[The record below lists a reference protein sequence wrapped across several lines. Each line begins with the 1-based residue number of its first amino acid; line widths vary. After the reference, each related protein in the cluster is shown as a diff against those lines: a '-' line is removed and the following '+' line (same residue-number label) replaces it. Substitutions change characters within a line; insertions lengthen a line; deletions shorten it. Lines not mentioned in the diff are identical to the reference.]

1 MPQGSPSALRDWIS
15 DTGSRDRYFHALDAS
30 AALTDLDHGS
40 SLGGK
45 LQSLAGRSVLIATR
59 TQLTAGLALIE
70 LDGLARRLTLLPP
83 DMRSDYL
90 PAVVTKAEIDAIV
103 TDDPQAYA
111 NLNVAS
117 IVTCSPIVT
126 PAAGITADR
135 LRTEWVLFTSG
146 TTGMPKMVVHTLEG
160 LTAAIKRNEKKDG
173 PVIWGT
179 FYDIRRYGGLQIF
192 FRGIFDGGSL
202 ILSDAHESAAD
213 YLARLAKHG
222 VTHMTGTP
230 SHWRRALMS
239 QATNLIKPEYVRLS
253 GEIADQAVLDAL
265 RAVYPHARMGHAYAS
280 TEAGVGF
287 DVNDGREGFP
297 ANMTGERGDVHMKV
311 VNGSLHIRSNRAA
324 TRYLGGEPAPL
335 VDKDGYID
343 TGDILEL
350 RGDRY
355 YFVGRKGGIIN
366 VGGLKVHPEEVE
378 AIINRHPDV
387 QMSLAYSK
395 RNPITGAVVVADVV
409 LKGNP
414 EATPDDPRIGNV
426 RREIMQ
432 RCRENLAVHKVPATI
447 RFVPALTVNAT
458 GKLVR
463 HNA

>member
-1 MPQGSPSALRDWIS
+1 MPQGLPNALRDWVQ
-15 DTGSRDRYFHALDAS
+15 TGSRDRYFWALEAS
-30 AALTDLDHGS
+30 VALADLARGS

-45 LQSLAGRSVLIATR
+45 LQSLAGKSVLVATR
-59 TQLTAGLALIE
+59 TQLTAALALIE
-70 LDGLARRLTLLPP
+70 LDGVARRLTLLPP
-83 DMRSDYL
+83 DMRAEYL
-90 PAVVTKAEIDAIV
+90 PAVVTLAEIDAIV
-103 TDDPQAYA
+103 TDDPVAYGA
-111 NLNVAS
+111 LNVAAMVP
-117 IVTCSPIVT
+117 ISPAIA
-126 PAAGITADR
+126 PAAIDNADR

-146 TTGMPKMVVHTLEG
+146 TTGMPKMVVHSLEG
-160 LTAAIKRNEKKDG
+160 LTAAIKRSERKAG

-179 FYDIRRYGGLQIF
+179 YYDIRRYGGLQIF
-192 FRGIFDGGSL
+192 FRGILDCGSL
-202 ILSDAHESAAD
+202 ILSDAHETAAD
-213 YLARLAKHG
+213 HLARLAKHG

-239 QATNLIKPEYVRLS
+239 QAANLIAPEYVRLS

-265 RAVYPHARMGHAYAS
+265 HATYPDAKMGHAYAS

-297 ANMTGERGDVHMKV
+297 TSMMGETGAVHMKV
-311 VNGSLHIRSNRAA
+311 VNGSLQIRSNRAA
-324 TRYLGGEPAPL
+324 SRYLGGEPTAL
-335 VDKDGYID
+335 VDKDGYVD

-355 YFVGRKGGIIN
+355 YFIGRKGGIVN

-387 QMSLAYSK
+387 QMSLAYAK

-409 LKGNP
+409 LKSNSNAAGD
-414 EATPDDPRIGNV
+414 EAAAGSV
-426 RREIMQ
+426 RREILQ
-432 RCRENLAVHKVPATI
+432 RCRENLATHKVPATI

-463 HNA
+463 YNA